1 MLLRQTLFIA
11 LTLCFAG
18 LIGYWSYTADN
29 PNVIAKKPAT
39 AESKAPDFFVRNAR
53 ITEFGPEGELESVLI
68 SDEISHFS
76 HNDTTLLKKPDLL
89 SYNGDP
95 TITGNQPWHTTADN
109 GRVLPDEETVELI
122 DNVVMVQL
130 DAQGNP
136 AQRVDTDFMTVYS
149 GQDFAESDLPV
160 RLTTPTSVVNA
171 VGMRA
176 FYKRD
181 FIQLKSRVR
190 SIHETRQSPL

>member
-1 MLLRQTLFIA
+1 MTLRQFFFTALVLGFI
-11 LTLCFAG
+11 G
-18 LIGYWSYTADN
+18 LAGYWSYTADN
-29 PNVIAKKPAT
+29 FHVITKSKPV
-39 AESKAPDFFVRNAR
+39 AENKTPDFFVRNAR
-53 ITEFGPEGELESVLI
+53 ITEFGPEGDLESVLL
-68 SDEISHFS
+68 SDEISHFP
-76 HNDTTLLKKPDLL
+76 HNGIITMKSPDML

-95 TITGNQPWHTTADN
+95 AVTGKQPWHTTSDN
-109 GRVLPDEETVELI
+109 GRILSDGETVELI
-122 DNVVMVQL
+122 KNVVMIQN

-181 FIQLKSRVR
+181 FIQLISRVR
-190 SIHETRQSPL
+190 SIHESR

>member
-1 MLLRQTLFIA
+1 MSLRQIFFTALALGFI
-11 LTLCFAG
+11 G
-18 LIGYWSYTADN
+18 MIGFWSYTADN
-29 PNVIAKKPAT
+29 PNTIANKPA
-39 AESKAPDFFVRNAR
+39 AAQNKAPDFFVRNAR
-53 ITEFGPEGELESVLI
+53 VTEFGPEGELESVLV
-68 SDEISHFS
+68 SDEISHFP
-76 HNDTTLLKKPDLL
+76 HNDTTLLKNPDLL

-95 TITGNQPWHTTADN
+95 QVTGKQPWHTTADS
-109 GRVLPDEETVELI
+109 GRVLPDGETVELI
-122 DNVVMVQL
+122 DNVVMVQR

-149 GQDFAESDLPV
+149 GQEFAESNLPV

-190 SIHETRQSPL
+190 SIHETR